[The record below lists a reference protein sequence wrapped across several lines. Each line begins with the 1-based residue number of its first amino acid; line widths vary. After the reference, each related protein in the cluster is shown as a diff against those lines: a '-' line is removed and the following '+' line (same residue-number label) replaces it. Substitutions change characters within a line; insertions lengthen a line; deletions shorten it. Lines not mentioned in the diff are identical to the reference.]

1 MRNMPN
7 PSQYIRKSMLTEVLF
22 LKIVFVT
29 KGFHSAAKGAESAA
43 RDWYLR
49 IRERVEAKLLTD
61 EPTIVGHSIRK
72 GPLSFLVAANP
83 ATFVSYAISMSRAL
97 KRVCNEVKPDLVHIH
112 SYSGYITIPPIG
124 LPTLVTFHDEPFL
137 ALRDPVSP
145 AATRFLSSSIRHSQ
159 DFMRELIL
167 SRRPYVHA
175 TGTTTS
181 TLIGEKY
188 PKIEARVIPNPFF
201 IANPPPPS
209 RTRVQTLEE
218 LGIPTSARIVLTV
231 GHVENRKAVHKILGA
246 SLKLGHSSDIHFIV
260 AGKAPNFVS
269 RAYSRA
275 VEKLVVLHGTSRFH
289 MTGYVD
295 DVTLHNLF
303 CHSDVYLSASQ
314 SEACNLALIEAASY
328 RIPIVTTDVG
338 AAKDLFL
345 EEAFFLNR
353 NCTDKDIARA
363 VCEMVG
369 RPRVDYEVLRSI
381 TWENAMQKLLDFYD
395 HIANH

>member
-1 MRNMPN
+1 MPMVAE
-7 PSQYIRKSMLTEVLF
+7 ILF

-29 KGFHSAAKGAESAA
+29 KGFHSAVKGAESAA

-61 EPTIVGHSIRK
+61 ESTIVGRSIRR

-97 KRVCNEVKPDLVHIH
+97 RRVCNEVKPDLVHIH
-112 SYSGYITIPPIG
+112 CYSGYIAFPPVGI
-124 LPTLVTFHDEPFL
+124 PTLVTFHDEPRI
-137 ALRDPVSP
+137 AVHDPVSP
-145 AATRFLSSSIRHSQ
+145 ALVRFITSSIRRSE

-181 TLIGEKY
+181 TLIGERY

-209 RTRVQTLEE
+209 RTRAQTLEE
-218 LGIPTSARIVLTV
+218 LGIPISARIVLTV
-231 GHVENRKAVHKILGA
+231 GHVDSRKAVHKILGA
-246 SLKLGHSSDIHFIV
+246 SLKLDYSSDIHFIV
-260 AGKAPNFVS
+260 VGKASNFIS
-269 RAYSRA
+269 RTYSKA
-275 VEKLVVLHGTSRFH
+275 VENLAVLHGASRFH

-295 DVTLHNLF
+295 AETLHNLF

-338 AAKDLFL
+338 AARDLFPD
-345 EEAFFLNR
+345 EAFFLDR
-353 NCTDKDIARA
+353 NCTGNDIAVA
-363 VCEMVG
+363 VSETMGKSCI
-369 RPRVDYEVLRSI
+369 DYKTLQGVNWNS
-381 TWENAMQKLLDFYD
+381 AMDGLLEFYS
-395 HIANH
+395 HILNH